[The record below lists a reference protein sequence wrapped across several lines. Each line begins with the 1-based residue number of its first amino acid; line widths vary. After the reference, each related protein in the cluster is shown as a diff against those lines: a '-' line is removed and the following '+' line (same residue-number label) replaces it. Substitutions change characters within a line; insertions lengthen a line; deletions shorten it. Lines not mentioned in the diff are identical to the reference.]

1 MDHRV
6 ASCLLVSKVLVADG
20 IVTDAERE
28 FLSRYMERLGLTPEE
43 RAQVVEL
50 EGWEEADVV
59 AQGMTQ
65 AEKQAVLDEASEAA
79 LVDGTLSPLE
89 LNAVK
94 QLASLL
100 GLG

>member
-20 IVTDAERE
+20 IVTDRERE
-28 FLSRYMERLGLTPEE
+28 FLSRYMDRFELSPEE
-43 RAQVVEL
+43 RAQVTEL
-50 EGWEEADVV
+50 EGWDEADVV
-59 AQGMTQ
+59 AQGMTPEQ
-65 AEKQAVLDEASEAA
+65 KQAVLDEASEAA

-94 QLASLL
+94 QLAAAL